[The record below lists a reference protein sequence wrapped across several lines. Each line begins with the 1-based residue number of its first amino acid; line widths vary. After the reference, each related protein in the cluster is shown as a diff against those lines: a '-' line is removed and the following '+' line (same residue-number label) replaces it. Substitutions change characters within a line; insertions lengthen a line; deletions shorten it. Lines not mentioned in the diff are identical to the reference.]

1 MTPQGYLALVLHA
14 HLPFVRH
21 PEYDEFLEED
31 WFYEAITETYIPL
44 VNMMDGLL
52 NDDCDFRLTMSI
64 TPPLAAMLGDQ
75 LLQDR
80 YVRFVDKSIELAHKE
95 INRTKGDHQF
105 HELAWFY
112 LHRFENCRHVFVDK
126 YHRNLLTAFRKFQ
139 DAGKLEIIT
148 CGATH
153 GYLPLMAEY
162 PEAVRAQIM
171 IARDHYRECFGRDP
185 RGIWLPECAY
195 TPGIDKFLQEAE
207 IRWFVVDTHAIMHAE
222 PRPRYGVYA
231 PIFTRSGPAAFARDI
246 ESSVQVWSSIEG
258 YPGDAWYRDFY
269 RDIGYDL
276 DFDYIKPYIQSNG
289 LRKFTGL
296 KYHRITGKGGWKE
309 PYRPNMARE
318 RTADHAA
325 NFVQNRSR
333 QIEHLHGALD
343 IDPIVLAPYDAEL
356 YGHWWY
362 EGPEFLNY
370 VFRKANYD
378 QQVFRTTTPGEYLAK
393 YSTQQMA
400 TPSASSWGAEGYY
413 KVWLDEPNAWIY
425 PHLHMAAGRMIE
437 LARQFRDCYGLTDRA
452 MKQAARELLLAQSSD
467 WAFIMKTG
475 TMVPYAV
482 KRTQDHIMRFTRLYE
497 QIKSNTI
504 DTDFLGNCEWRNNIF
519 PNINWRYYI

>member
-1 MTPQGYLALVLHA
+1 MAQGFLALVLHA

-21 PEYDEFLEED
+21 PEYEEFLEED
-31 WFYEAITETYIPL
+31 WLYEAITETYIPL

-52 NDDCDFRLTMSI
+52 NDGTDFRLTMSI
-64 TPPLAAMLGDQ
+64 TPPLAAMLSDQ

-80 YVRFVDKSIELAHKE
+80 YVRLVDKLIELAYKE
-95 INRTKGDHQF
+95 INRTQGDHQF

-112 LHRFENCRHVFVDK
+112 LRRLENCRHVFVDK
-126 YHRNLLTAFRKFQ
+126 YHRNLLTAFKKFQ

-153 GYLPLMAEY
+153 GYLPLMQEY
-162 PEAVRAQIM
+162 PQAVRAQIM
-171 IARDHYRECFGRDP
+171 IARDHYWECFGRAP

-195 TPGIDKFLQEAE
+195 YPGVEKFLQEAE

-231 PIFTRSGPAAFARDI
+231 PLFTRSGPAAFGRDI
-246 ESSVQVWSSIEG
+246 ESSVQVWSSQQG
-258 YPGDAWYRDFY
+258 YPGDR
-269 RDIGYDL
+269 
-276 DFDYIKPYIQSNG
+276 
-289 LRKFTGL
+289 
-296 KYHRITGKGGWKE
+296 RIAISTATSATTSTTSTSS
-309 PYRPNMARE
+309 PTSRPTACASSPASSTTASPARAAGRN
-318 RTADHAA
+318 RTAR
-325 NFVQNRSR
+325 RSR
-333 QIEHLHGALD
+333 TSVRPITPATSSTIAASRSSTCTASFGGMN
-343 IDPIVLAPYDAEL
+343 PIVLAPYDAEL

-370 VFRKANYD
+370 VFRKTHHD
-378 QQVFRTTTPGEYLAK
+378 QGIFKTITPGEYLERFP
-393 YSTQQMA
+393 TQQLAYMGG
-400 TPSASSWGAEGYY
+400 SSWGAEGYY

-425 PHLHMAAGRMIE
+425 PHLHVAAGRMIE
-437 LARQFRDCYGLTDRA
+437 LANTYRNCYGLYDRA

-504 DTDFLGNCEWRNNIF
+504 DTDFLGNCEWRDNIF

>member
-1 MTPQGYLALVLHA
+1 MPQGYLALVLHA

-31 WFYEAITETYIPL
+31 WFFEAITETYIPL
-44 VNMMDGLL
+44 VDMMDGLI
-52 NDDCDFRLTMSI
+52 NDGCDFRLTMSI
-64 TPPLAAMLGDQ
+64 TPPLAAMLSDE
-75 LLQDR
+75 LLQNR
-80 YVRFVDKSIELAHKE
+80 YLRTLDKTIELAHKE
-95 INRTKGDHQF
+95 INLTKGDHQF

-112 LHRFENCRHVFVDK
+112 LHRLENCRRVFADK

-153 GYLPLMAEY
+153 GYLPLMNEY
-162 PEAVRAQIM
+162 PEAVRAQILV
-171 IARDHYRECFGRDP
+171 ARDHYRECFGRDP

-195 TPGIDKFLQEAE
+195 VPGIDKFLQEAN
-207 IRWFVVDTHAIMHAE
+207 IRWFVVDTHGVMHAE

-258 YPGDAWYRDFY
+258 YPGDPNYRDFY

-276 DFDYIKPYIQSNG
+276 RVRLHQA
-289 LRKFTGL
+289 LRAVQWAAQIHGAQVPPH
-296 KYHRITGKGGWKE
+296 HRGG
-309 PYRPNMARE
+309 PA
-318 RTADHAA
+318 T
-325 NFVQNRSR
+325 RSR
-333 QIEHLHGALD
+333 TGRAWRTGGRRTTRAISFGTARSRSSTCTARSGIE
-343 IDPIVLAPYDAEL
+343 PIVLAPYDAEL

-378 QQVFRTTTPGEYLAK
+378 QDIFKTTTPGEYLARFP
-393 YSTQQMA
+393 TQQLA

-413 KVWLDEPNAWIY
+413 KVWLNEKNAWIY
-425 PHLHMAAGRMIE
+425 PHLHIAAGRMIE

-467 WAFIMKTG
+467 WAFIMTTN

-482 KRTQDHIMRFTRLYE
+482 KRTQDHILRFTRLYE

-504 DTDFLGNCEWRNNIF
+504 DTDFLGNCEWRDNIF